1 MLCPHVFQETQGTS
15 KAMKGCFASQIKI
28 DWKRPSFPKDAD
40 SSKAAARQA
49 AADEAGETA
58 DEADDTAK
66 ADDEATGTAD
76 EGFMSADE

>member
-28 DWKRPSFPKDAD
+28 DWKRPSFPKYAD
-40 SSKAAARQA
+40 SSKDAEKA

-58 DEADDTAK
+58 EEADETAK